1 MRAGASASEADN
13 DAAELSRQL
22 AHAKKQ
28 LAEQTDL
35 ASCLQQQITVLKEHL
50 SAQQAA
56 DTDELT
62 PQKSGD
68 LWATPYKELAQTIV
82 DKEDVAERLDKQRR
96 LSQGALKKLKLKL
109 DSDHAAELERLRAEL
124 GGSHDS
130 VVLSLQQENAA
141 LTTELDTLRQ
151 QLEATADS
159 TARHGIDAAGSSGSN
174 GAAKSGSDGTKSVKS
189 ATAAALKKLKAKL
202 EADHA
207 VEVEQL
213 RTQIGELEAK
223 VSLTNVLS

>member
-1 MRAGASASEADN
+1 MVLLGDDPSE
-13 DAAELSRQL
+13 R
-22 AHAKKQ
+22 
-28 LAEQTDL
+28 
-35 ASCLQQQITVLKEHL
+35 
-50 SAQQAA
+50 
-56 DTDELT
+56 
-62 PQKSGD
+62 
-68 LWATPYKELAQTIV
+68 
-82 DKEDVAERLDKQRR
+82 
-96 LSQGALKKLKLKL
+96 
-109 DSDHAAELERLRAEL
+109 
-124 GGSHDS
+124 HDS
-130 VVLSLQQENAA
+130 LQRE
-141 LTTELDTLRQ
+141 Q
-151 QLEATADS
+151 QLEATADG